1 MEINKIIACG
11 DSFTAGDELLGDEL
25 VSGYSKLANN
35 GGETKK
41 RNKAFRNYGQ
51 EIKKMSF
58 DKQQEFF
65 ERSKEKTWANK
76 FAKSAGIPIFNIA
89 DRGLSNQEI
98 AHRTLVT
105 VKKEL
110 NKNTDTDKL
119 LVLLMITHPLR
130 FGNPISKDSKYSNE
144 WNFET
149 LHFDIN
155 SYAKE
160 SYKPKREFG
169 KYIFINY
176 DYYNLFWQSYCSL
189 IGLFK
194 YLEHKKIKYYIF
206 DSSLWS
212 WGINNQSTYHKD
224 DFRYGITH
232 DLGEIVNPLYR
243 LSDHKVHNHS
253 LPGHHYI
260 EEVHDLFSKKIKTE
274 LFNDIRYSS

>member
-25 VSGYSKLANN
+25 VSGYNKLANN
-35 GGETKK
+35 GNETKK
-41 RNKAFRNYGQ
+41 RNEAFHNYSQ
-51 EIKKMSF
+51 EIKKMRV

-76 FAKSAGIPIFNIA
+76 FAKSASIPIFNIA

-160 SYKPKREFG
+160 LHKPKREFG

-176 DYYNLFWQSYCSL
+176 DYYDLFWQSYCSL

-194 YLEHKKIKYYIF
+194 YLEYKKIKYYIF

-224 DFRYGITH
+224 DFRYEITH

-253 LPGHHYI
+253 LPGNHYV